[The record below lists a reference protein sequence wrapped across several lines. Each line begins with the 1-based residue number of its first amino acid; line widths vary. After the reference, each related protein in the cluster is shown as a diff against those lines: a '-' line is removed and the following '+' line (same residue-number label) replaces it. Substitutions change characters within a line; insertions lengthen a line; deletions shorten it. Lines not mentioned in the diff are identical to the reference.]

1 MSTSLVAREN
11 RRDTAGLGVIP
22 FAICGNVYCSLCV
35 LERYLK
41 GGWRW
46 LETRSQLEHLL
57 ARWSPRPARRKHTEL
72 CQALVCWDLDPPQN
86 AESI

>member
-22 FAICGNVYCSLCV
+22 FAICGNIYCSLCV

-41 GGWRW
+41 GAGGGWRPGA
-46 LETRSQLEHLL
+46 S
-57 ARWSPRPARRKHTEL
+57 WSI
-72 CQALVCWDLDPPQN
+72 
-86 AESI
+86 S